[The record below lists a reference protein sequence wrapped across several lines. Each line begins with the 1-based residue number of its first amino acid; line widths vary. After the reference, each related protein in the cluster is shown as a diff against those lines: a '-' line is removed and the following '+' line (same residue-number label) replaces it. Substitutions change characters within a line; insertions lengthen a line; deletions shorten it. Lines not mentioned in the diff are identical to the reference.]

1 MLVSIAVMHDD
12 DGGTA
17 AFLRLV
23 GRRVKA
29 SREAGG
35 LTQSRL
41 EREAGLRPTTIAALE
56 RGEQDLDVYDLY
68 RVAGALGVDMRA
80 LLPSDEEIVRE
91 ARPDGGNPG
100 GGNPGGGNP
109 GGGNPGGGNPGGGNP
124 GGH

>member
-1 MLVSIAVMHDD
+1 MLLSFAVMHDD
-12 DGGTA
+12 DEDTV

-29 SREAGG
+29 TREAGG
-35 LTQSRL
+35 LTQARL
-41 EREAGLRPTTIAALE
+41 ERDAGLRPTTISALE

-91 ARPDGGNPG
+91 ARPDAGGPG
-100 GGNPGGGNP
+100 GTRADGG
-109 GGGNPGGGNPGGGNP
+109 
-124 GGH
+124 